1 MKIMS
6 RSSSQT
12 APTRYGYAPI
22 GTTNELWL
30 FLKGMVRFEPTASA
44 IYAENARIRDTG
56 RNWLM

>member
-1 MKIMS
+1 MNIMS

-12 APTRYGYAPI
+12 APTRYGYTPVGA
-22 GTTNELWL
+22 TDKLWL
-30 FLKGMVRFEPTASA
+30 FLKGMVRFEPAASA